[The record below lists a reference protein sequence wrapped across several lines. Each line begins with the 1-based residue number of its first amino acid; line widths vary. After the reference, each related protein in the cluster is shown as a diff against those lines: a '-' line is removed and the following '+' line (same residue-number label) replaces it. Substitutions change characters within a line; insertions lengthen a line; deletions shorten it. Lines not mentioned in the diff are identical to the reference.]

1 MFHRLQAL
9 ADSKGLEFG
18 LKLSNTFPVDTT
30 RGELP
35 NDEMYMSGRSLFP
48 LTIEMCNRISRA
60 FEGKMR
66 ISFAGGADAFNC
78 DKPVSYTHL
87 RRVGFRED
95 YVRKEMS
102 RMQVKSFLLTIG
114 AGIAVGALGA
124 MMLPKNSEVYQ
135 FTNDAASTIK
145 QEAEKAIQSMTN

>member
-1 MFHRLQAL
+1 M
-9 ADSKGLEFG
+9 
-18 LKLSNTFPVDTT
+18 
-30 RGELP
+30 
-35 NDEMYMSGRSLFP
+35 
-48 LTIEMCNRISRA
+48 
-60 FEGKMR
+60 
-66 ISFAGGADAFNC
+66 
-78 DKPVSYTHL
+78 
-87 RRVGFRED
+87 GFRED

-102 RMQVKSFLLTIG
+102 RMQVKSFLLTMG